1 MALLCNRTVSY
12 CLINKIPEMK
22 IILFILLAFV
32 AFTACICG
40 VIMIGDPQGHILNI
54 PLFLLK
60 TTPFKDFFI
69 PGCILLATGIV
80 NTIAAYGVL
89 LRNRYLFISSFLAG
103 IVICG
108 WIIVQMIM
116 IQFLFG
122 LQFLYLGIG
131 IVIMTLSF
139 FLTRKEKAS
148 AHDPENIVV

>member
-1 MALLCNRTVSY
+1 
-12 CLINKIPEMK
+12 MK
-22 IILFILLAFV
+22 ILLFILLAFV

-69 PGCILLATGIV
+69 PGCILLVTGII
-80 NTIAAYGVL
+80 NSIAAYGVL
-89 LRNRYLFISSFLAG
+89 LQKKYLFVWSFFAG
-103 IVICG
+103 IINCG

-116 IQFLFG
+116 IQMLFG
-122 LQFLYLGIG
+122 IQFLYLGIG
-131 IVIMTLSF
+131 IAIMILSF

-148 AHDPENIVV
+148 FHDTENMPV